1 MITQE
6 REKAKLGK
14 SKKKTKASTKKPKLR
29 PYLTEIANYQA
40 HANMCAGYYK
50 LLVALREE
58 RKTLVPNPQFDNELV
73 SLFSPSFKAYCMMF
87 TCFIPGISSAHLC
100 R

>member
-1 MITQE
+1 MLTQE

-73 SLFSPSFKAYCMMF
+73 SCLQIA
-87 TCFIPGISSAHLC
+87 
-100 R
+100 